1 MGTGLA
7 LIAPFFAQPTLA
19 LALVTIGLGDPAAGF
34 VGRRYGRHILVND
47 RSLEGSLAY
56 VVVAFLAGWAALA
69 IWHPA
74 LGELAVASAA
84 VAAVSGAVTE
94 LFCRRVDDNF
104 AVPVVVALA
113 VGLVLQGG
121 ASWTI

>member
-1 MGTGLA
+1 
-7 LIAPFFAQPTLA
+7 
-19 LALVTIGLGDPAAGF
+19 
-34 VGRRYGRHILVND
+34 
-47 RSLEGSLAY
+47 
-56 VVVAFLAGWAALA
+56 
-69 IWHPA
+69 
-74 LGELAVASAA
+74 